1 MRHKGFGVEV
11 TLQPL
16 CCKAFEV
23 LEDGTYSAIIVEADN
38 FEGGDPGAVR
48 VEAAVTT
55 GPHKGDMVALVGRF
69 PGTAALALLAE
80 PVTITVRNGQP
91 GVTLDRVGYPSP
103 EPHSRR
109 TASMSQP
116 NQPTDGE
123 RAAEGRPQQVP
134 VNMYETTDAMVLV
147 APLPG
152 VMADDVEVSV
162 DGGRVTLKAAMR
174 SAAPKDY
181 VLHEWHYGPYER
193 TVELPAGFGGK
204 AEATF
209 NNGQLAL
216 RIERGEGAGRQ
227 TATVT
232 SHEG

>member
-1 MRHKGFGVEV
+1 M
-11 TLQPL
+11 TLRPL
-16 CCKAFEV
+16 CCKAFAV
-23 LEDGTYSAIIVEADN
+23 LEDGTYSAIIIEADDV
-38 FEGGDPGAVR
+38 EGADPGSVR

-55 GPHKGDMVALVGRF
+55 GPHKGDVVALVGQF
-69 PGTAALALLAE
+69 PGAVAVSLLAE
-80 PVTITVRNGQP
+80 PVIITVRKGQP
-91 GVTLDRVGYPSP
+91 RVTLDRAGYPPP
-103 EPHSRR
+103 EPQSRR
-109 TASMSQP
+109 TPSMSQP
-116 NQPTDGE
+116 TQPTDGE

-174 SAAPKDY
+174 SAAPKEY

-227 TATVT
+227 TATVR